1 MWQVYFSAET
11 AAEPTWNDTGCCQD
25 YPKSNVFHARTAGA
39 SASVTKFPF
48 WTWSVRPDEHTGHRR
63 AASASGLWAG
73 FQSGLHLCS
82 KPVRALL
89 RPSAATSALSPHPV
103 PLFLPPA
110 DLALVAPEPMSCL
123 SLAGIKQ
130 LNAWADYFRDSLPPV
145 PKDNCH
151 WVWGLPTKPLDP
163 TTVRILAQSIDALRD
178 WGGGTSSSEIQRSV
192 GIVYKW
198 PCQRYHNWN
207 GPLVAGCSLYLDI
220 FHIISPYFYPCWQY
234 CYLLTCQLTWQ
245 KKNGMIWIVVSTRMA
260 ASLGFHHCKWRGMR
274 VSGAYIFYVL
284 LNDKRY
290 GADWIWEPK

>member
-1 MWQVYFSAET
+1 MYSFLVQSKNKPHRFITISTNNTMFPLALGGQKPQLSLPGTTQVAARIIQNRMFSM
-11 AAEPTWNDTGCCQD
+11 P
-25 YPKSNVFHARTAGA
+25 
-39 SASVTKFPF
+39 SVTKFPF

-110 DLALVAPEPMSCL
+110 DLALFAPEPLSCL

-151 WVWGLPTKPLDP
+151 WVWGLWTKPLDP
-163 TTVRILAQSIDALRD
+163 TTVRILAQSIDALREPD
-178 WGGGTSSSEIQRSV
+178 WGGGTSSFKIQRSV
-192 GIVYKW
+192 GIMSKMSQLIW
-198 PCQRYHNWN
+198 PSGGRLQ
-207 GPLVAGCSLYLDI
+207 SLFGYFPHYLPR
-220 FHIISPYFYPCWQY
+220 FQP
-234 CYLLTCQLTWQ
+234 LLTILLFAHMSTYLT
-245 KKNGMIWIVVSTRMA
+245 KKRM
-260 ASLGFHHCKWRGMR
+260 
-274 VSGAYIFYVL
+274 
-284 LNDKRY
+284 
-290 GADWIWEPK
+290 E

>member
-1 MWQVYFSAET
+1 MWQIYFLPET

-48 WTWSVRPDEHTGHRR
+48 WTWSVRPDEHAGHRR

-73 FQSGLHLCS
+73 FESGLHLCS

-89 RPSAATSALSPHPV
+89 RPSATTSALSPHPV

-110 DLALVAPEPMSCL
+110 DLALFAPEPLSCL

-151 WVWGLPTKPLDP
+151 WESGLWTKPLDP
-163 TTVRILAQSIDALRD
+163 TTVRILAQSIDALREPD
-178 WGGGTSSSEIQRSV
+178 WGGGTSSFEIQRSV

-198 PCQRYHNWN
+198 SRQRYHNWT

-220 FHIISPYFYPCWQY
+220 FHIISPYSNPCWQKRMEWFGLLYRPEWRLHSGSNMHY
-234 CYLLTCQLTWQ
+234 C
-245 KKNGMIWIVVSTRMA
+245 NR
-260 ASLGFHHCKWRGMR
+260 RGMTG
-274 VSGAYIFYVL
+274 SGAYIFYVL
-284 LNDKRY
+284 LNDKKN